1 MDRKRELT
9 SVDLRALAR
18 ELGGYEGAAVD
29 KAYLYPEDDLLRLKM
44 RDYDRGRLELLI
56 EVGER
61 KRANLTDPE
70 RVPDAPERPPEFAK
84 MLRNRI
90 SGATF
95 AGVEQFGFDRI
106 LTFSFE
112 RPDEDTTVVAELFG
126 DGNVAVL
133 DGNGEVVDCIETVRL
148 KSRTVVPGAVYEYP
162 ESRLNPLELDYEGFR
177 ARMEESDT
185 DLVRTLAT
193 VLNFGGLWGEELCTR
208 AVVEKTRSIADAD
221 DEEYR
226 ALYDTLDR
234 LRADLEGGVFDP
246 RVYFEEDEGNDDEG
260 RRVDVTPVPME
271 ERSALRAEVFETF
284 DAALDDYFYHFGD
297 EETATAGVT
306 EPDRPDFEAE
316 IERRKHIIEQ
326 QEGAIENF
334 ERQAER
340 HRENAEA
347 LYGHYSLVDEILTT
361 VRAARD
367 RDTPWE
373 EIQARFDE
381 GKERGIEAA
390 EAVVGVDERE
400 GTVTVSIDG
409 REVTLDPAEGVEHNA
424 NRLYEEAKRVAE
436 KREGALEA
444 VENTRS
450 ELRDL
455 EERREEW
462 DRKGPPEQET
472 DEPED
477 TRTAEDWLSMPS
489 IPVRRREQW
498 YERFRWF
505 RTSDGFLVLG
515 GRDADQNED
524 LVKKYLERGDRFF
537 HTQARGG
544 PVTVLK
550 AADPSESARNVSIP
564 DRSREEAARF
574 AVSYSSVWKEGRY
587 AGDVYEVGHDQVSKT
602 PESGEFLEKGA
613 FAVRGDRTYHDGTPV
628 GVSVGIT
635 CEPDT
640 RVVGGPP
647 EPIEA
652 RAVTT
657 VAVEP
662 GGIAQSDVAKRVYR
676 RLRER
681 FTDTGFVRKVAS
693 PDRIA
698 HFLPPGGSRIAED

>member
-1 MDRKRELT
+1 
-9 SVDLRALAR
+9 
-18 ELGGYEGAAVD
+18 
-29 KAYLYPEDDLLRLKM
+29 
-44 RDYDRGRLELLI
+44 
-56 EVGER
+56 
-61 KRANLTDPE
+61 
-70 RVPDAPERPPEFAK
+70 
-84 MLRNRI
+84 
-90 SGATF
+90 
-95 AGVEQFGFDRI
+95 
-106 LTFSFE
+106 
-112 RPDEDTTVVAELFG
+112 
-126 DGNVAVL
+126 
-133 DGNGEVVDCIETVRL
+133 
-148 KSRTVVPGAVYEYP
+148 
-162 ESRLNPLELDYEGFR
+162 
-177 ARMEESDT
+177 
-185 DLVRTLAT
+185 
-193 VLNFGGLWGEELCTR
+193 
-208 AVVEKTRSIADAD
+208 
-221 DEEYR
+221 
-226 ALYDTLDR
+226 
-234 LRADLEGGVFDP
+234 
-246 RVYFEEDEGNDDEG
+246 
-260 RRVDVTPVPME
+260 
-271 ERSALRAEVFETF
+271 
-284 DAALDDYFYHFGD
+284 
-297 EETATAGVT
+297 
-306 EPDRPDFEAE
+306 
-316 IERRKHIIEQ
+316 
-326 QEGAIENF
+326 
-334 ERQAER
+334 
-340 HRENAEA
+340 
-347 LYGHYSLVDEILTT
+347 
-361 VRAARD
+361 
-367 RDTPWE
+367 
-373 EIQARFDE
+373 
-381 GKERGIEAA
+381 
-390 EAVVGVDERE
+390 
-400 GTVTVSIDG
+400 
-409 REVTLDPAEGVEHNA
+409 
-424 NRLYEEAKRVAE
+424 
-436 KREGALEA
+436 
-444 VENTRS
+444 
-450 ELRDL
+450 
-455 EERREEW
+455 
-462 DRKGPPEQET
+462 
-472 DEPED
+472 
-477 TRTAEDWLSMPS
+477 MPS